1 MEMWKH
7 RLISNFDYLMILNK
21 EAGRSLI
28 NLSEYYV
35 FPWVLSDYTSS
46 SIDLN
51 SPAVYR
57 DLSKPMGYLN
67 EERWKEVGLV
77 PSVNCRSRRGGR
89 R

>member
-1 MEMWKH
+1 MEMWRH
-7 RLISNFDYLMILNK
+7 RLLSNFDYLMILNK

-35 FPWVLSDYTSS
+35 FPWVLSDYTSPS
-46 SIDLN
+46 LDLH
-51 SPAVYR
+51 SPSVYR

-67 EERWKEVGLV
+67 EERWKEVSLV
-77 PSVNCRSRRGGR
+77 LSVDGRLTRGGR

>member
-1 MEMWKH
+1 MEMWRH
-7 RLISNFDYLMILNK
+7 RLLSNFDYLMILNK

-46 SIDLN
+46 SIDLS
-51 SPAVYR
+51 SPSVYR

-67 EERWKEVGLV
+67 EERWKEVSLLPPVHGRLK
-77 PSVNCRSRRGGR
+77 RGGR